1 MPSRLG
7 LAWKLALAFF
17 AVFAVTLAA
26 VLFALDRA
34 TTESF
39 QTYLSHTQAMRGMMG
54 GAAEDMASMM
64 GPTEQGFL
72 DRLRWSLVLSG
83 GAGAVAASLA
93 AFVAG
98 RYITRRVRVLAKG
111 AGAIAAGD
119 LSRRVAESSADELGE
134 LAAAFNTMA
143 ESLASQE
150 EARHRLVADIA
161 HELRT
166 PLAVLQAE
174 IEALQDGVTGATP
187 ERLDS
192 LHEETEL
199 LARLVDDL
207 RTLSLADS
215 GQLSL
220 QRREHDL
227 AGIAERALA
236 AVAGRAQEKGV
247 TLELL
252 ADGGL
257 PGVSVDGDRI
267 SQVLRNLL
275 SNALR
280 HTEVGGRITV
290 AARAE
295 AGRVVVEVTDT
306 GSGIPAEA
314 LPRVFD
320 RFYRA
325 EPSRS
330 RATGGSGL
338 GLAIA
343 RQLVRAHGGE
353 ISVRSSPD
361 RGTTFSFWLPLASG
375 RNRDALQTRTLEA
388 NSAD

>member
-39 QTYLSHTQAMRGMMG
+39 QTYLSHTQAMRDMMG

-64 GPTEQGFL
+64 GPTEQDFL
-72 DRLRWSLVLSG
+72 DRLRWSLVAAG
-83 GAGAVAASLA
+83 GAGAVAAGLA

-119 LSRRVAESSADELGE
+119 LSRRVAESSADELGQ

-174 IEALQDGVTGATP
+174 IEALQDGVTKASP
-187 ERLDS
+187 DRLRS
-192 LHEETEL
+192 LHDETEL

-227 AGIAERALA
+227 TSIAERALA
-236 AVAGRAQEKGV
+236 AVAGQAQEKGV
-247 TLELL
+247 KLELL
-252 ADGGL
+252 ADDGL

-267 SQVLRNLL
+267 AQVLRNLL

-280 HTEVGGRITV
+280 HTEGIAV

-295 AGRVVVEVTDT
+295 AGRVVIEVTDT
-306 GSGIPAEA
+306 GAGIPAAA

-325 EPSRS
+325 DPSRN
-330 RATGGSGL
+330 RTTGGSGL

-343 RQLVRAHGGE
+343 RQVVRAHGGE
-353 ISVRSSPD
+353 ITVRSSPD
-361 RGTTFSFWLPLASG
+361 QGTTFSFWLPIASS
-375 RNRDALQTRTLEA
+375 RNGDALQRRTLEA